1 MNEAKEVKGQKQP
14 GLAYQATEQY
24 KGLKM
29 YTDALSNAVRRINYM
44 SKEEL
49 AKEGISLGGKVNGE
63 ALWAYANSF
72 AEQALAGSN
81 FDSKDPRFKNN
92 YNEIKTIVK
101 QFAHTPD
108 LVEALLGSY
117 IRAGTGYIDE
127 KNALLFQT
135 VKTEVS
141 KPQLRLV
148 ARAAGVEDE
157 YERQIEDIKDPT
169 DSAAVAG
176 QILPQLRE
184 RVIRGVATST
194 IGGLEKKVMPEGEKL
209 AA

>member
-1 MNEAKEVKGQKQP
+1 MERKMTAAKEVKEQKQL

-29 YTDALSNAVRRINYM
+29 YTDAVSNAVRRINYM
-44 SKEEL
+44 STEEL
-49 AKEGISLGGKVNGE
+49 AKEGIALGGKVNGE

-135 VKTEVS
+135 VKTDVS

-148 ARAAGVEDE
+148 ARAAGVED
-157 YERQIEDIKDPT
+157 
-169 DSAAVAG
+169 SAAVAG
-176 QILPQLRE
+176 QLLPQLRE
-184 RVIRGVATST
+184 RVFRGVATST
-194 IGGLEKKVMPEGEKL
+194 VGGLEKKVMPEGQQL